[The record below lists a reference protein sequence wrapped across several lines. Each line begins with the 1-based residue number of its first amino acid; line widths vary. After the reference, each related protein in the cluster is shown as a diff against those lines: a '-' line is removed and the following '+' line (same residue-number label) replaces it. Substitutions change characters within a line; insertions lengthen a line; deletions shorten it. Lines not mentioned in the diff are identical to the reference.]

1 MPVERVSRSFRDV
14 SMTFQVN
21 PLTKDFI
28 QLKNESAIARAVRNL
43 ILTGRGERFFDP
55 IYGSEVKKLLFEN
68 VDVET
73 AITLREEIRL
83 VIENYEP
90 RVVVN
95 DVIVTPDVDN
105 NQFLVTI
112 DYRIVGIDVPQQEL
126 EFALLPT
133 R

>member
-1 MPVERVSRSFRDV
+1 
-14 SMTFQVN
+14 MTFQVN

>member
-1 MPVERVSRSFRDV
+1 MPVERVSRSFKDV

-43 ILTGRGERFFDP
+43 ILTARGERFFDP

-90 RVVVN
+90 RVNTLDVN
-95 DVIVTPDVDN
+95 VTPRADQNAFEITISFNIIGQEVPAQ
-105 NQFLVTI
+105 QFSFI
-112 DYRIVGIDVPQQEL
+112 L
-126 EFALLPT
+126 EAT